1 MIDLGKVFMV
11 HILQLRYERC
21 EPGHALGIFDEVFF
35 EIHYVLVWGL
45 FCAVNIDV
53 PEVFILRGFN
63 EG

>member
-1 MIDLGKVFMV
+1 
-11 HILQLRYERC
+11 
-21 EPGHALGIFDEVFF
+21 LGIFDEVFF

-63 EG
+63 ES